1 MLNNKIFIE
10 QEPQTGDFLMRMPAD
25 ALPALYEM
33 LLAAP
38 LTSRRLFFQVK
49 AHLEDCYNAPLAKA
63 GLVKPKAQA
72 TAAVSAAAAV
82 SEVSPSEEKEGGR
95 PC

>member
-38 LTSRRLFFQVK
+38 LTSRRWFFQVK
-49 AHLEDCYNAPLAKA
+49 AHLEDKYNAPLAKA
-63 GLVKPKAQA
+63 GLVKPKAPA
-72 TAAVSAAAAV
+72 IVPSGSAAW
-82 SEVSPSEEKEGGR
+82 EKGGA